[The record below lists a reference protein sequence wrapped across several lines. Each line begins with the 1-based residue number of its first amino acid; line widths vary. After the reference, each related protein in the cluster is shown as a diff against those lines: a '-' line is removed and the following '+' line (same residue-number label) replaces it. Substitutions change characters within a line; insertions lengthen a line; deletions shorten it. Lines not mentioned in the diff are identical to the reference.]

1 MNYQPA
7 FDIDYRR
14 GLIGED
20 LVNTFLVDLA
30 GSLIEVKTDYR
41 AHETGN
47 VYVETHQYP
56 KGQPDKAVPSGINL
70 SQANWYVFASP
81 HQTGFIAIPKKHLM
95 LLTIKAPR
103 AEIAA
108 KNLNSNQ
115 TRGRLVAIKDILD
128 IIYKGLPNE

>member
-56 KGQPDKAVPSGINL
+56 RNNPEQAIPSGINI

-81 HQTGFIAIPKKHLM
+81 HQTGFIAIPKQHL
-95 LLTIKAPR
+95 LRLAFNAPR

-108 KNLNSNQ
+108 KNINSNQ
-115 TRGRLVAIKDILD
+115 TRGRLVAIQDILD
-128 IIYKGLPNE
+128 VIYKGLPNE

>member
-56 KGQPDKAVPSGINL
+56 QGNPDKAIPSGINI
-70 SQANWYVFASP
+70 SKANWYVFASP
-81 HQTGFIAIPKKHLM
+81 HQTGFIAIPKDQLM
-95 LLTIKAPR
+95 TLVLNAPR

-115 TRGRLVAIKDILD
+115 TRGRLVAIKDIID
-128 IIYKGLPNE
+128 IIYKGATNG

>member
-7 FDIDYRR
+7 FDIDFKR
-14 GLIGED
+14 GLVGEN
-20 LVNTFLVDLA
+20 LTKTFLNDLA

-56 KGQPDKAVPSGINL
+56 KGQLEQHQLSGINL
-70 SQANWYVFASP
+70 SEADWYVFAGPAS
-81 HQTGFIAIPKKHLM
+81 TGFIAIKKDELM
-95 LLTIKAPR
+95 RLVIEAPR

-108 KNLNSNQ
+108 QNINSNQ
-115 TRGRLVAIKDILD
+115 TRGRLVRLVDIMATIYRKD
-128 IIYKGLPNE
+128 

>member
-1 MNYQPA
+1 MTYQPA

-20 LVNTFLVDLA
+20 LVNTFLNALS

-56 KGQPDKAVPSGINL
+56 SNNPDTPIPSGINL
-70 SQANWYVFASP
+70 SQADWYVFASP
-81 HQTGFIAIPKKHLM
+81 NETGFIAIKKQHLM
-95 LLTIKAPR
+95 PLVIDAPR
-103 AEIAA
+103 VEIAA

-115 TRGRLVAIKDILD
+115 TRGRIVSIKDIVKT
-128 IIYKGLPNE
+128 IYGDTNG

>member
-14 GLIGED
+14 GLIGEN

-56 KGQPDKAVPSGINL
+56 QGKPDQARPSGINL
-70 SQANWYVFASP
+70 SEANWYVFASP
-81 HQTGFIAIPKKHLM
+81 HQTGFLAIRKENLM
-95 LLTIKAPR
+95 RLVINAPR
-103 AEIAA
+103 AEIAQA
-108 KNLNSNQ
+108 NLNSNQ
-115 TRGRLVAIKDILD
+115 TRGRLVAIKDI
-128 IIYKGLPNE
+128 IHVIYNGDNNG

>member
-1 MNYQPA
+1 MQYQPA

-14 GLIGED
+14 GLIGEN

-56 KGQPDKAVPSGINL
+56 KGQREHYVNSGINL
-70 SQANWYVFASP
+70 SEANWYVFAG
-81 HQTGFIAIPKKHLM
+81 QNETGFIAIKKQE
-95 LLTIKAPR
+95 LLRLAIAAPR
-103 AEIAA
+103 AEIANA
-108 KNLNSNQ
+108 NINSNQ
-115 TRGRLVAIKDILD
+115 THGRLVAIKDIID
-128 IIYKGLPNE
+128 TIYRKP

>member
-7 FDIDYRR
+7 FDIDFTR
-14 GLIGED
+14 GLVGEN
-20 LVNTFLVDLA
+20 LTKTFLNDLA

-56 KGQPDKAVPSGINL
+56 QHQPAESQPSGINL
-70 SQANWYVFASP
+70 SEAQWYVFAGPSN
-81 HQTGFIAIPKKHLM
+81 TGFIAIKKDELM
-95 LLTIKAPR
+95 RLVIEAPR

-108 KNLNSNQ
+108 QNINSNQ
-115 TRGRLVAIKDILD
+115 TRGRLVRLVDIMAAIYRKD
-128 IIYKGLPNE
+128 

>member
-1 MNYQPA
+1 MTFQPA

-14 GLIGED
+14 GLIGEN

-56 KGQPDKAVPSGINL
+56 KGQRENYIPSGINI
-70 SQANWYVFASP
+70 SQANWYVFAGQNSA
-81 HQTGFIAIPKKHLM
+81 GFIAIRRHELM
-95 LLTIKAPR
+95 ELVIAAPR

-108 KNLNSNQ
+108 ANINSNQ
-115 TRGRLVAIKDILD
+115 TRGRLVSIQS
-128 IIYKGLPNE
+128 IIDTIYRKQ

>member
-1 MNYQPA
+1 MTYQPA

-20 LVNTFLVDLA
+20 LVNTFLAALA

-47 VYVETHQYP
+47 VYVQTHQYP
-56 KGQPDKAVPSGINL
+56 NGQREQHTPSGINL
-70 SQANWYVFASP
+70 SNADWYVFAGPNSK
-81 HQTGFIAIPKKHLM
+81 GFIAIQKDELM
-95 LLTIKAPR
+95 KLVINAPR

-108 KNLNSNQ
+108 TNINSNQ
-115 TRGRLVAIKDILD
+115 TRGRLVRITD
-128 IIYKGLPNE
+128 IIESIYQQ